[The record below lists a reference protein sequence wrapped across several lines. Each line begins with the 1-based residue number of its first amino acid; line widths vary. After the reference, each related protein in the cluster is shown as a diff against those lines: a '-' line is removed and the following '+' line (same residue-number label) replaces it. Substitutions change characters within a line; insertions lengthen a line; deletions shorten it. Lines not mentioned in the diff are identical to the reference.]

1 MAELSWETIRAYYPN
16 GAEGSD
22 RTFLE
27 RAVFTHGLP
36 KLFYGSLRDARVFEL
51 VTGRPLAE
59 RRSERVTVPDHKL
72 GRIMTHAGYP
82 GIFPE
87 PGGAVECL
95 LVHDLHVEDHAC
107 IAWYEW
113 DEYRLEHFPLADG
126 RVAEAF
132 VPDVERIRA
141 VFGMVD
147 FEPWSF
153 ENWRASHYDH
163 ALTDLRAWM
172 SLMPDLA
179 ADDPRL
185 AAGTDGALGAEQPVK
200 REARRVR

>member
-1 MAELSWETIRAYYPN
+1 MAELSWETIREYYPT
-16 GAEGSD
+16 GADGTD

-36 KLFYGSLRDARVFEL
+36 KLFYGSLRDERVFEL
-51 VTGRPLAE
+51 VTGRPLDDCALE
-59 RRSERVTVPDHKL
+59 QVTVPDHKL

-87 PGGAVECL
+87 AGGSVECL
-95 LVHDLHVEDHAC
+95 LVHDLAPREQAAV
-107 IAWYEW
+107 AWYEW

-126 RVAEAF
+126 RMAEAF
-132 VPDVERIRA
+132 VPDVERIRE

-153 ENWRASHYDH
+153 ENWRAVHYDH
-163 ALTDLRAWM
+163 ALTDLKAWM
-172 SLMPDLA
+172 ALMPNLPV
-179 ADDPRL
+179 DDPRL
-185 AAGTDGALGAEQPVK
+185 ERTQGQ
-200 REARRVR
+200 EAYADV